1 MLKQKNGLS
10 YKSLCIDPHKSSKE
24 KNVFFT
30 HAHSDHI
37 KLGKNSKFFGTIETI
52 DLVKKR
58 FLRKYELN
66 FTPVPFNLK
75 FNIDDV
81 ELTLLENGHILGS
94 TQIKISADKEY
105 GITSDF
111 RLQDSLLFKGAKPI
125 DCDTLVLETTF
136 GSPQYVFP
144 KQDVVTNEFI
154 NWVSKEAKTKLVV
167 LAGYSLGKAQEL
179 TKIANLAGYVPL
191 VHESIFDMNQI
202 YKKHGKDVGEYEL
215 LDHNIKDFSVLIMP
229 PQLVNH
235 FLLATLKEFD
245 SRGVVSALATGW
257 TYARGFDKLFPLS
270 NHADYND
277 LIEYVKLAN
286 PKLVLTDHGQCDEF
300 SRKLNRLGFKS
311 KPLKQHKQQVL
322 FDF

>member
-10 YKSLCIDPHKSSKE
+10 YKSLCIDPHKSPKE
-24 KNVFFT
+24 KHVFFT

-37 KLGKNSKFFGTIETI
+37 KLSKHSDFFGTIETI

-58 FLRKYELN
+58 FQRKYEMN
-66 FTPVPFNLK
+66 FTPIPFNSK
-75 FNIDDV
+75 YAIDGT
-81 ELTLLENGHILGS
+81 ELVLEPNGHILGS

-144 KQDVVTNEFI
+144 DQKEVTDEFI
-154 NWVSKEAKTKLVV
+154 AWVEKEARSNLVV

-179 TKIANLAGYVPL
+179 TKISNLAGFTPL
-191 VHESIFDMNQI
+191 VHESIFEMNEI
-202 YKKHGKDVGEYEL
+202 YKAHGKDVGNYEL
-215 LDHNIKDFSVLIMP
+215 LDHNIKEFSVLIIP
-229 PQLVNH
+229 PQLINR

-245 SRGVVSALATGW
+245 SRKIVSAIATGW
-257 TYARGFDKLFPLS
+257 AYARGFDKLFSLS

-286 PKLVLTDHGQCDEF
+286 PKLVLTDHGQCEEF
-300 SRKLNRLGFKS
+300 SRKLNRLGFRS

>member
-10 YKSLCIDPHKSSKE
+10 YKSLCIDPHKASTE

-37 KLGKNSKFFGTIETI
+37 KLGKNSKFFATSPTI

-58 FLRKYELN
+58 FQRKYEMN
-66 FTPVPFNLK
+66 FTPVPFNSK

-154 NWVSKEAKTKLVV
+154 DWVSKEAKTKLVV

-179 TKIANLAGYVPL
+179 TKISNLAGYVPL
-191 VHESIFDMNQI
+191 VHESIFEMNKI
-202 YKKHGKDVGEYEL
+202 YAAHGKDVGDYKL

-235 FLLATLKEFD
+235 FLLTTLREFD
-245 SRGVVSALATGW
+245 SRKVASALATGW

-277 LIEYVKLAN
+277 LIEYVKQAN